1 MTDKDLIDN
10 IILILDNNGIVAIPT
25 DRVYGLIVN
34 PLSK

>member
-10 IILILDNNGIVAIPT
+10 IILVLDNNGIVAIST

-34 PLSK
+34 SLSK